1 MVSSSSVGVARHWQF
16 FSQGDG
22 RHSGDAPREET
33 MSRADLAGRIDT
45 VEHRMDSIEHRLDA
59 SFAAFSTQ
67 ILQSNRE
74 TRDAILATLRSEMET
89 MGGTLR
95 DEIAAMGSSLRS
107 EMETMGGTLRDEI
120 AAMGSS
126 LRSEMETMGG
136 TLRDEMYAL
145 HGITVCRFER
155 LETALADGLG
165 ETRRFMK
172 VLHEDTLSR
181 IALLAEGRPPS

>member
-107 EMETMGGTLRDEI
+107 EMETMGGTLRDE
-120 AAMGSS
+120 
-126 LRSEMETMGG
+126 
-136 TLRDEMYAL
+136 MYAL

>member
-1 MVSSSSVGVARHWQF
+1 
-16 FSQGDG
+16 
-22 RHSGDAPREET
+22 

-107 EMETMGGTLRDEI
+107 EM
-120 AAMGSS
+120 
-126 LRSEMETMGG
+126 
-136 TLRDEMYAL
+136 YAL